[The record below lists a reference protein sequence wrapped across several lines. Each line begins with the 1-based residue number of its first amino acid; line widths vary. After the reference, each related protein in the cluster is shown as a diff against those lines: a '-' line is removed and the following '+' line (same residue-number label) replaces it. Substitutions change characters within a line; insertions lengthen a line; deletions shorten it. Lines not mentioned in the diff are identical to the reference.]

1 MFPGWQQAVP
11 LELQA
16 LEENGTWSLTT
27 LPTRKHLVGCKWV
40 YRIKYNSDGSIE
52 RYKAHLF
59 AKGYT
64 QQEAID
70 YFETFS
76 PVAKLVTA

>member
-1 MFPGWQQAVP
+1 MIPGWQQALS

-59 AKGYT
+59 AKG
-64 QQEAID
+64 IHNKKILIIL
-70 YFETFS
+70 
-76 PVAKLVTA
+76 KLFPLLQN